1 MSVYLCDFMNV
12 CLLVAVLWAVCPYFY
27 RACEE
32 HGVRERKNADIS
44 PSSGHSP
51 GRMNAFLLT
60 KLRGHVVELL
70 FVFAGLVKDHVDE
83 VLGLRLLDVD
93 HRKLGASPGYLY
105 SKRD

>member
-1 MSVYLCDFMNV
+1 MVSEKEKMRIFR
-12 CLLVAVLWAVCPYFY
+12 P
-27 RACEE
+27 RP
-32 HGVRERKNADIS
+32 DI
-44 PSSGHSP
+44 PPVEWMHFSS
-51 GRMNAFLLT
+51 LT

-105 SKRD
+105 SKRDWNIPDEQILRRTKML